1 MVTPNYNRL
10 YVVSYYTYLSKSVD
24 IDPFISYN
32 ISMFDSS
39 VKRIGFCCK
48 YLDPDQ
54 TQKPKILKEIQ
65 QNYTEKV
72 TTVAWCNRQ
81 EKHVA
86 EERMLDLVTH
96 NMQSA
101 YNLVE
106 WVGTKLPAER
116 RMVRLGS
123 NQIPMATE
131 PTWRYLWD
139 DPNNQRILEDGFAKV
154 GQLAKDL
161 DVRISFHPGQFCV
174 LASDKPDVVERSLDE
189 FEYHANMARWMGYGQ
204 EFMDMKLNIHI
215 SGRLGAE
222 GIINIL
228 PKLSP
233 EARNTIAIEND
244 EMCHGLDESLKL
256 EKHLALVLDIHHH
269 WIRDEEYIQAD
280 DERIERIIDSWRGVR
295 PTLHYSYSRD
305 EWLPEPSLF
314 ESGSRHTTMHDLS
327 SLLDL
332 GCKKQKLRAHSDFYP
347 NEKVNEWAL
356 SFFDNFD
363 IQCEAKAK
371 NLASEQLYL
380 QYINT

>member
-1 MVTPNYNRL
+1 
-10 YVVSYYTYLSKSVD
+10 
-24 IDPFISYN
+24 
-32 ISMFDSS
+32 MFDST

-106 WVGTKLPAER
+106 WVGTELPAER

-139 DPNNQRILEDGFAKV
+139 DANNQRILEDGFAKV

-215 SGRLGAE
+215 SGRQGAQ

-244 EMCHGLDESLKL
+244 EMCHGLEESLKL

-314 ESGSRHTTMHDLS
+314 ESGSRHTTMHDLP

>member
-1 MVTPNYNRL
+1 
-10 YVVSYYTYLSKSVD
+10 
-24 IDPFISYN
+24 
-32 ISMFDSS
+32 MFDESIQ
-39 VKRIGFCCK
+39 RIGFCCK

-72 TTVAWCNRQ
+72 TTVAWCKRQ
-81 EKHVA
+81 EKSVA
-86 EERMLDLVTH
+86 EQRMLDLVEH

-106 WVGTKLPAER
+106 WVGSLPENR

-131 PTWRYLWD
+131 PNFRYMWD
-139 DPNNQRILEDGFAKV
+139 DPDNIRMLEKGFAKV
-154 GQLAKDL
+154 GELARNL

-174 LASDKPDVVERSLDE
+174 LASDRPDVVERSIDE
-189 FEYHANMARWMGYGQ
+189 FEYHVNMARWMGYGQ
-204 EFMDMKLNIHI
+204 QWQDMKINVHI
-215 SGRLGAE
+215 SGRRGAE
-222 GIINIL
+222 GVIQTL
-228 PKLSP
+228 PRLSP
-233 EARNTIAIEND
+233 EARNTITIEND
-244 EMCHGLDESLKL
+244 EMCWGLDESLKL
-256 EKHLALVLDIHHH
+256 TEHVALVLDIHHH

-314 ESGSRHTTMHDLS
+314 ESGSRHTTMHDLP

>member
-1 MVTPNYNRL
+1 
-10 YVVSYYTYLSKSVD
+10 
-24 IDPFISYN
+24 
-32 ISMFDSS
+32 MFDPN

-48 YLDPDQ
+48 YMDPDQ
-54 TQKPKILKEIQ
+54 SQKPKLLKEIQ
-65 QNYTEKV
+65 QNYTERM
-72 TTVAWCNRQ
+72 TTITWLDRQ
-81 EKHVA
+81 EKSVA
-86 EERMLDLVTH
+86 EERMLELVTH
-96 NMQSA
+96 NMQAA

-106 WVGTKLPAER
+106 LVSKLPAER

-123 NQIPMATE
+123 NQLPGATQE
-131 PTWRYLWD
+131 DWKYMWQDPT
-139 DPNNQRILEDGFAKV
+139 NIKMLEEGFAKV
-154 GQLAKDL
+154 GKLARDK

-189 FEYHANMARWMGYGQ
+189 FEYHANMARWMGYGK
-204 EFMDMKLNIHI
+204 EFMDMKINIHI
-215 SGRLGAE
+215 SGRQGAQ

-269 WIRDEEYIQAD
+269 WIRDEEYIQAND
-280 DERIERIIDSWRGVR
+280 DRVKRVIDSWRGVR
-295 PTLHYSYSRD
+295 PTLHYSYSRN
-305 EWLPEPSLF
+305 EWLDQSSRIDEGNRHDSLHSISDLL
-314 ESGSRHTTMHDLS
+314 ESGA
-327 SLLDL
+327 
-332 GCKKQKLRAHSDFYP
+332 KKQKLRAHSDFYP

-371 NLASEQLYL
+371 NLASEELYL

>member
-1 MVTPNYNRL
+1 M
-10 YVVSYYTYLSKSVD
+10 
-24 IDPFISYN
+24 
-32 ISMFDSS
+32 
-39 VKRIGFCCK
+39 
-48 YLDPDQ
+48 
-54 TQKPKILKEIQ
+54 
-65 QNYTEKV
+65 
-72 TTVAWCNRQ
+72 
-81 EKHVA
+81 
-86 EERMLDLVTH
+86 
-96 NMQSA
+96 
-101 YNLVE
+101 
-106 WVGTKLPAER
+106 
-116 RMVRLGS
+116 
-123 NQIPMATE
+123 
-131 PTWRYLWD
+131 
-139 DPNNQRILEDGFAKV
+139 
-154 GQLAKDL
+154 

-314 ESGSRHTTMHDLS
+314 ESGSRHTTMHDLP

>member
-1 MVTPNYNRL
+1 
-10 YVVSYYTYLSKSVD
+10 
-24 IDPFISYN
+24 
-32 ISMFDSS
+32 MFDSS

-106 WVGTKLPAER
+106 WVGTTLPAER

-139 DPNNQRILEDGFAKV
+139 DANNQRILEDGFAKV

-174 LASDKPDVVERSLDE
+174 LASDKPDVVKRSLDE

-314 ESGSRHTTMHDLS
+314 ESGSRHTTMHDLP

>member
-1 MVTPNYNRL
+1 M
-10 YVVSYYTYLSKSVD
+10 
-24 IDPFISYN
+24 
-32 ISMFDSS
+32 
-39 VKRIGFCCK
+39 
-48 YLDPDQ
+48 
-54 TQKPKILKEIQ
+54 
-65 QNYTEKV
+65 
-72 TTVAWCNRQ
+72 
-81 EKHVA
+81 A

-106 WVGTKLPAER
+106 WVGTELPAER

-139 DPNNQRILEDGFAKV
+139 DANNQRILEDGFAKV

-174 LASDKPDVVERSLDE
+174 LASDKPDVVKRSLDE

-314 ESGSRHTTMHDLS
+314 ESGSRHTTMHDLP